1 MDVIVMAYVKIL
13 NLRLR
18 NAIRQAADYIMN
30 EKKTGGM
37 NDKAGLKE
45 FPHTTATVMM
55 EGIAVGEE
63 NADIPGAIGNLVNYT
78 SDAGKTER
86 RRFVSGINCTVHH
99 AAAEMKTLVE
109 YWKERRRITGVSR
122 DAFHIIQS
130 FNPADNEKLDPERAH
145 QIGRKFASELQH
157 MDDKAEVNR
166 RYMMLICT
174 HVDRQH
180 IHNHIVMCS
189 YDIDTG
195 RKFHECREVY
205 RQMKESS
212 DRLCREYGI
221 SVIAEPDLERRNTRN
236 EWEEAK
242 KGTSWKDELRKNIE
256 AMCSVSRSW
265 DEFVRNMEAVGYQ
278 LRQGKY
284 VTYTDQEGHRV
295 RDKSLGREW
304 TKGAVE
310 NRMERQQSMVR
321 KTSDAKEKI
330 RRLYLEQDE
339 LYRREAERFSDT
351 VSSFDE
357 NGRRRSDIEKIL
369 LAAMQMILEGEAY
382 GIGDGYTI
390 TEDRNTGKEKKSQ
403 KRYQRIA
410 DVMEVAKTEGIGTEE
425 DLRNRMD
432 RAGKELSYVNLE
444 IKKNQALLNKMG
456 IISEALNEYDYDD
469 GRVESHS
476 AITPTRKM
484 PEDLHGTEKIVY
496 ECVRNRFM
504 AVFSAVPCIVERIV
518 LTVTCGD
525 EMFKIKGD
533 VLIQEGWQRFEK
545 TLKKD
550 SDLPEFEKGEILF
563 PEYTPAAKRT
573 TPPKRYTVESLNN
586 WMLVP
591 AKTIDEDADHTEYSD
606 EEWKD
611 ILSEATIC
619 TEATRADIIDR
630 CIKSNY
636 ITLSDGNYSATDYGF
651 YLIDVM
657 RELGIDL
664 TVSRTVG
671 LSKDLHDIS
680 IGRKTESEVLES
692 TKEMLV
698 GIMKPD
704 AHVKYSA
711 IWDTGGEVIG
721 NCPICGEPIRETHK
735 AFSCTSSGCRFSLWK
750 ENRYFKAVGAKITK
764 SRAKALLKNGRFL
777 AKGLKSRKSEKVF
790 DAYICMDG
798 FDDKGNIKWRMEFPR
813 NQQR

>member
-13 NLRLR
+13 NLRSR

-330 RRLYLEQDE
+330 RRFYLEQDE

-432 RAGKELSYVNLE
+432 RAGKELSHVNLE

-456 IISEALNEYDYDD
+456 IISEALNEYEQVKEIAESVASMPEGNAKDVLLSEKQEEILRYKRAKSVLYKYRCVTDSQITD
-469 GRVESHS
+469 FKERRGRVEENLG
-476 AITPTRKM
+476 AFR
-484 PEDLHGTEKIVY
+484 
-496 ECVRNRFM
+496 VR
-504 AVFSAVPCIVERIV
+504 S
-518 LTVTCGD
+518 
-525 EMFKIKGD
+525 
-533 VLIQEGWQRFEK
+533 
-545 TLKKD
+545 
-550 SDLPEFEKGEILF
+550 GEL
-563 PEYTPAAKRT
+563 R
-573 TPPKRYTVESLNN
+573 
-586 WMLVP
+586 
-591 AKTIDEDADHTEYSD
+591 
-606 EEWKD
+606 
-611 ILSEATIC
+611 
-619 TEATRADIIDR
+619 
-630 CIKSNY
+630 
-636 ITLSDGNYSATDYGF
+636 
-651 YLIDVM
+651 
-657 RELGIDL
+657 RE
-664 TVSRTVG
+664 
-671 LSKDLHDIS
+671 
-680 IGRKTESEVLES
+680 
-692 TKEMLV
+692 
-698 GIMKPD
+698 
-704 AHVKYSA
+704 
-711 IWDTGGEVIG
+711 
-721 NCPICGEPIRETHK
+721 
-735 AFSCTSSGCRFSLWK
+735 
-750 ENRYFKAVGAKITK
+750 
-764 SRAKALLKNGRFL
+764 
-777 AKGLKSRKSEKVF
+777 
-790 DAYICMDG
+790 
-798 FDDKGNIKWRMEFPR
+798 
-813 NQQR
+813 